1 CRRIRSL
8 FHLTSFC
15 SNSGSDG
22 GPHERNNRAQC
33 RWVSRLTRCGG
44 EERSETSWLS
54 LPSRL
59 CGPAENRAP
68 SPPGSSTCWSTHCTS
83 TSLLCVCAIRRGCR
97 GPPSVKTT
105 VAGFGYMQVSNQR
118 RSAVFRPCA
127 KHYASQ

>member
-1 CRRIRSL
+1 M

-33 RWVSRLTRCGG
+33 RWVSRLTRCGC

-59 CGPAENRAP
+59 CGPEPRAIP
-68 SPPGSSTCWSTHCTS
+68 AGLVDVLVYALYLDFAFVRLCDPTGGAAVEIARGRPLATPRDSAPAGHLLMSRVRTDTPRCTNP
-83 TSLLCVCAIRRGCR
+83 AI
-97 GPPSVKTT
+97 
-105 VAGFGYMQVSNQR
+105 
-118 RSAVFRPCA
+118 
-127 KHYASQ
+127 